1 MSENYIDFV
10 TSTHSLYDRYQDQ
23 WLEAIN
29 SFHSG
34 PEYKN
39 AQYLRAY
46 QVDLTM
52 PSEQVNMY
60 QTDDSG
66 AVISKTKASVQV
78 GRTQQE
84 VNQGIDI
91 NGGSFYAE
99 KLNSTPIFNYV
110 KLIVQEYN
118 SLLFRQ
124 APTRELGESNEMED
138 FLNDVDGEGNSLNEF
153 MSLVDMMTTIYG
165 VVHIGCYKPIG
176 SDIPRFK
183 LHTPLEVTNW
193 RYKYDIDGN
202 LKMDAISIKLE
213 ENDYHSV
220 YRVMTDEYIDTIFVG
235 IEDADE
241 DYNPP
246 VDSDQLEQL
255 DSLTYRIRQY
265 NELNKIPVVT
275 CYQNLKVYNNIGSTV
290 IFDVAGICRSNYG
303 YSAEQYS
310 LITFGSHPTLVI
322 DENTDALNDGQIG
335 SDPGQI
341 VRVPSSLTG
350 ESNHVFEYKSPE
362 LNSFHA
368 IQDIIESQTHKL
380 AQISLLR
387 TEDLIKASRSGEQI
401 EQYDDKLSAL
411 IRKKATNLENTEQR
425 LFELWFDWTNI
436 NIPVDFAISYNRQY
450 NKRAIEQELAE
461 LDKLMLTMERY
472 EKAFGIVPEQREES
486 VTVEEFATQAQA
498 VARALELGGS
508 GFHIHETEEGDTIYM
523 PFETHEEYDKQILEG
538 QQDIMDDEQ
547 PEFRE
552 SVRDKIRDRMT
563 QLLNSTSTSN
573 SL

>member
-1 MSENYIDFV
+1 LSENYIDFV
-10 TSTHSLYDRYQDQ
+10 TSTHSLYDRYEDT

-46 QVDLTM
+46 QVDLSM

-60 QTDDSG
+60 TTDDDG
-66 AVISKTKASVQV
+66 AVISKSRAQVQV

-84 VNQGIDI
+84 VNRGVDL

-124 APTRELGESNEMED
+124 APHRELGDSPEMIA

-165 VVHIGCYKPIG
+165 VVHIGCYKHAG
-176 SDIPRFK
+176 SDVPRFK

-193 RYKYDIDGN
+193 KYKYDVDGN
-202 LKMDAISIKLE
+202 LKMDAVCINLE
-213 ENDYHSV
+213 QNDYHSV
-220 YRVMTDEYIDTIFVG
+220 YRVMTDEYIDTIFIG
-235 IEDADE
+235 CESDDG

-246 VDSDQLEQL
+246 VDSPELEQL
-255 DSLTYRIRQY
+255 DDMTYRIRQY
-265 NELNKIPVVT
+265 NELNRIPIVT

-350 ESNHVFEYKSPE
+350 ETNHVFEYKSPT
-362 LNSFHA
+362 LSSFTA
-368 IQDIIESQTHKL
+368 IQDIIKSQTDKL

-387 TEDLIKASRSGEQI
+387 TEDLVKSSRSGEQI

-425 LFELWFDWTNI
+425 LFDLFFDWTNI
-436 NIPVDFAISYNRQY
+436 NMPVDFSISYNRQY

-472 EKAFGIVPEQREES
+472 EKAFGMVDNGDVD
-486 VTVEEFATQAQA
+486 VTVEQFGTEQEA
-498 VARALELGGS
+498 VARAIELGGS
-508 GFHIHETEEGDTIYM
+508 GFHSHVLEDGNTIYM
-523 PFETHEEYDKQILEG
+523 PFATHDEYEQILEVSSSSY
-538 QQDIMDDEQ
+538 DE

-552 SVRDKIRDRMT
+552 SVRDKIRDRMA
-563 QLLNSTSTSN
+563 QLLTSTSTSN